1 MARSHPPSLTT
12 VVRRTLSEECG
23 ALAGR
28 CVLAAV
34 SGGGDSQAM
43 LSVLARLAPSFGF
56 TLHAHG
62 VDHGLRP
69 EASRELDLAQALAE
83 RLAVPFERTRL
94 ALERGGNLQARAR
107 EARYAALREAA
118 APHDALIAT
127 AHHATDRAE
136 TVLLRLLRGAG
147 PRGLAVLAPRAHDVI
162 RPLVRASKGD
172 VLLHLERHGLPFADD
187 PSNSDAAFL
196 RVRVRREALPLLEQL
211 SPRIVQHLNTLA
223 DALAGAD
230 LPDLGGCDASEASEL
245 NGAQIREALRASRL
259 GRSVTIRVAGGRDLR
274 LGAQRS
280 PASQRESATVGR
292 PRSSQPSS
300 RSSSPPSSTAA
311 GSSQRPPKIK
321 A

>member
-23 ALAGR
+23 ALAER
-28 CVLAAV
+28 CVVAAV

-43 LSVLARLAPSFGF
+43 LSVLARLAPELGF
-56 TLHAHG
+56 SLRAHG
-62 VDHGLRP
+62 VDHGLRAD
-69 EASRELDLAQALAE
+69 ASRELDVAQALAE

-94 ALERGGNLQARAR
+94 RLEHGGNLQARAR

-136 TVLLRLLRGAG
+136 TVLLRLLRGSG

-162 RPLVRASKGD
+162 RPLVRASKRD
-172 VLLHLERHGLPFADD
+172 VLLHLERHHVEFAED
-187 PSNSDAAFL
+187 PSNADAAFL

-211 SPRIVQHLNTLA
+211 SPQIVQHLNTLA
-223 DALAGAD
+223 DALAGAN
-230 LPDLGGCDASEASEL
+230 LPKLDNAADGDAAEL
-245 NGAQIREALRASRL
+245 NGAQIRAALRASRL
-259 GRSVTIRVAGGRDLR
+259 GRSVTIRVAGGRDVR
-274 LGAQRS
+274 LGA
-280 PASQRESATVGR
+280 
-292 PRSSQPSS
+292 
-300 RSSSPPSSTAA
+300 A
-311 GSSQRPPKIK
+311 GPSQRPPKIK